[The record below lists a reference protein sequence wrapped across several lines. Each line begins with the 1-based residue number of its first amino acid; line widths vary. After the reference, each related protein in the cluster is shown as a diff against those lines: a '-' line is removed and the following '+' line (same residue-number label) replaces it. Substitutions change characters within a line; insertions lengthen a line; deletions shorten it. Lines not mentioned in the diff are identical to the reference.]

1 MFSAK
6 TKFIKYFFI
15 SIFLFLIDQLSKIL
29 IIKNLD
35 SGDQVDI
42 LNPILIFKRIENKG
56 IAFGIDGNGD
66 FNYILTPLTIILTIA
81 IIVYLYKTSRKNSR
95 LTNLSIAL
103 ILGGAIGN
111 LFDRI
116 VSGEVVD
123 FIWVGLTEDIR
134 WDFIFNLADSFITIG
149 MIMLLFSDLL
159 IRKKKKNEEQTEKN
173 I

>member
-134 WDFIFNLADSFITIG
+134 WDFIFNLAVFCICC
-149 MIMLLFSDLL
+149 L
-159 IRKKKKNEEQTEKN
+159 
-173 I
+173 